1 MLPLLLNKKA
11 RFDFEIQDSVVAGVV
26 LTGGEVKML
35 RGKHGSL
42 QGSHVRIV
50 NGEAWLLNAQIP
62 PYPYARNENY
72 DPKRSRKLLLKKN
85 ELLALEAVQQTKGR
99 ALVPT
104 IIGLSG
110 RHIKVEVGIA
120 RGKTAKDRRETIKKR
135 DLERETGRKFK

>member
-11 RFDFEIQDSVVAGVV
+11 RFDFEIQDKVVAGIV

-62 PYPYARNENY
+62 PYPYARSENY
-72 DPKRSRKLLLKKN
+72 DPKRTRKLLLSKA
-85 ELLALEAVQQTKGR
+85 ELLILESVQQTKGR

-104 IIGLSG
+104 MIGLNG

-120 RGKTAKDRRETIKKR
+120 RGKTDKDRRETIKKR
-135 DLERETGRKFK
+135 DLEREMRRDY